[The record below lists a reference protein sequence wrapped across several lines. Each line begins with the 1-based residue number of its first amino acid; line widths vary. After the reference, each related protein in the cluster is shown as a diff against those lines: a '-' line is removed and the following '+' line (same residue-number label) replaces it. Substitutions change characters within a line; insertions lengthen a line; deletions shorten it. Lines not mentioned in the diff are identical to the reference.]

1 MDWFG
6 KKQGGDKT
14 EMKLPYGARLRGAV
28 TFDDLTGKLG
38 ADAFTFEWPSSP
50 QTIEAIGD
58 IDLGAGNRLYR
69 LYLTDDAFLQIAT
82 VNGEP
87 GDVNLFVYA
96 ESINPASKDAF
107 ERWCT
112 AGRLPEYTLGD
123 CTYRRVW
130 GEGEGMVPPVPLEES
145 VYKKDLTTADY
156 DLTLYSML
164 YSRELPGMDRN
175 ELLLVAGED
184 SGPTDFVISQA
195 VGIPLS
201 TAEFEI
207 T

>member
-1 MDWFG
+1 MEWFG
-6 KKQGGDKT
+6 SKSNGT
-14 EMKLPYGARLRGAV
+14 SSEIALPYGARLRGAV
-28 TFDDLTGKLG
+28 RFDDLLGKLG
-38 ADAFTFEWPSSP
+38 ADAFNFDWPTSP

-69 LYLTDDAFLQIAT
+69 LYLTDDAFVQIAT
-82 VNGEP
+82 VNGAP

-96 ESINPASKDAF
+96 ESINPSSKDAF

-112 AGRLPEYTLGD
+112 AGRLPDYTLGD
-123 CTYRRVW
+123 ASYRRVW
-130 GEGEGMVPPVPLEES
+130 GEGEGMAQPVPLEER
-145 VYKKDLTTADY
+145 VYKKNLATSEY

-184 SGPTDFVISQA
+184 SGPEDFVISQA

>member
-1 MDWFG
+1 MEWFG
-6 KKQGGDKT
+6 NKSNDASAA
-14 EMKLPYGARLRGAV
+14 KLPYGARLRGAV

-38 ADAFTFEWPSSP
+38 ASAFNFDWPESP

-112 AGRLPEYTLGD
+112 AGRLPDYTLGEAS
-123 CTYRRVW
+123 YRRVW
-130 GEGEGMVPPVPLEES
+130 GEGEGMAPPVPLEES
-145 VYKKDLTTADY
+145 VYKKNLTTADY

>member
-1 MDWFG
+1 MEWFG
-6 KKQGGDKT
+6 KKTDDASAP
-14 EMKLPYGARLRGAV
+14 KLPYGARLRGAV

-38 ADAFTFEWPSSP
+38 ASAFNFDWPESP

-87 GDVNLFVYA
+87 GDTNLFVYV

-123 CTYRRVW
+123 CAYRRVW
-130 GEGEGMVPPVPLEES
+130 GEGAGMAPPVPLEES
-145 VYKKDLTTADY
+145 VYKQNPTTADCT
-156 DLTLYSML
+156 LTLYSML
-164 YSRELPGMDRN
+164 YSRELPDMDRN

-184 SGPTDFVISQA
+184 SGPADFVISQA

-201 TAEFEI
+201 TAEFDI